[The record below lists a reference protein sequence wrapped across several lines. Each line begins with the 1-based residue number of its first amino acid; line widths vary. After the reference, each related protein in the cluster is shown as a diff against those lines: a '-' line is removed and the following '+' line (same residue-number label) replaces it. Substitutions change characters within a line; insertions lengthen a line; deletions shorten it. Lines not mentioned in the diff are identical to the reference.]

1 MMKVGGEFMG
11 KWVHSGDG
19 QSQNGGLGARLGA
32 WPMVRSI
39 YGGSVV
45 KAGGHR
51 DINGGVRRGPEMPEL
66 S

>member
-1 MMKVGGEFMG
+1 MG
-11 KWVHSGDG
+11 KWVHDGDG
-19 QSQNGGLGARLGA
+19 QSPKRWLGARLGV

-45 KAGGHR
+45 KAGGDR
-51 DINGGVRRGPEMPEL
+51 DIKGGARRGPEMPEL